1 MVEKKHIVTAFDED
15 LTTLNDIMARMGAL
29 AETQLFAST
38 EALIARNPSDLD
50 DIIKRGYC
58 MLVFTNP
65 TCVVSLAFKVFWQ
78 KVCIDCVL
86 GPSNLLGLL

>member
-15 LTTLNDIMARMGAL
+15 LTTLNDMMARMGAL

-50 DIIKRGYC
+50 DIIKRD
-58 MLVFTNP
+58 
-65 TCVVSLAFKVFWQ
+65 KE
-78 KVCIDCVL
+78 
-86 GPSNLLGLL
+86 